1 MNKFSV
7 NNLAVKFQD
16 KEVLKQISFEL
27 KPGNIY
33 GLLGLNGAGK
43 TTIIRSI
50 FNEITQYDGEIK
62 IDGKTITQHDYA
74 KMYYF
79 AENNSLP
86 KTLTIYE
93 YLKLESTL
101 RSIPRDHFKTKIA
114 EFEKTMPNINFKKK
128 KIKSLSSGQQKLVS
142 LLCTMLIDCELIF
155 FDEPTANL
163 DFENKKFVLDYI
175 KKQQN
180 QNKIIVMVT
189 HLVDEVQ
196 TILNNVLILDEGVIK
211 CATAVKPG
219 DNVKEM
225 FEKNVTFKNEEFG
238 SLGL

>member
-175 KKQQN
+175 QKQQN

-196 TILNNVLILDEGVIK
+196 TILNNILILDEGVIK

-219 DNVKEM
+219 DNVKEI

>member
-211 CATAVKPG
+211 RATAVKPG
-219 DNVKEM
+219 DNVKEI

>member
-196 TILNNVLILDEGVIK
+196 TILNNILILDEGVIK

-219 DNVKEM
+219 DNVKEI

>member
-219 DNVKEM
+219 DNVKEI

>member
-211 CATAVKPG
+211 CAMAVKPG
-219 DNVKEM
+219 DNVKEI

>member
-1 MNKFSV
+1 
-7 NNLAVKFQD
+7 
-16 KEVLKQISFEL
+16 
-27 KPGNIY
+27 
-33 GLLGLNGAGK
+33 
-43 TTIIRSI
+43 
-50 FNEITQYDGEIK
+50 
-62 IDGKTITQHDYA
+62 
-74 KMYYF
+74 
-79 AENNSLP
+79 
-86 KTLTIYE
+86 
-93 YLKLESTL
+93 LESTL

-219 DNVKEM
+219 DNVKEI

>member
-62 IDGKTITQHDYA
+62 IDDKTITHHDYA

-196 TILNNVLILDEGVIK
+196 TILNNILILDEGVIK
-211 CATAVKPG
+211 CATTVKSG
-219 DNVKEM
+219 DNVKEI

>member
-62 IDGKTITQHDYA
+62 VDGKTITQHDYA

-219 DNVKEM
+219 DNVKEI

>member
-211 CATAVKPG
+211 CATAVKLG
-219 DNVKEM
+219 DNVKEI

>member
-189 HLVDEVQ
+189 HLVYEVQ

-219 DNVKEM
+219 DNVKEI

>member
-196 TILNNVLILDEGVIK
+196 TILNNIL
-211 CATAVKPG
+211 
-219 DNVKEM
+219 N
-225 FEKNVTFKNEEFG
+225 FRWG
-238 SLGL
+238 SY

>member
-16 KEVLKQISFEL
+16 KEFLKQISFEL

-128 KIKSLSSGQQKLVS
+128 K
-142 LLCTMLIDCELIF
+142 
-155 FDEPTANL
+155 N
-163 DFENKKFVLDYI
+163 
-175 KKQQN
+175 
-180 QNKIIVMVT
+180 
-189 HLVDEVQ
+189 
-196 TILNNVLILDEGVIK
+196 
-211 CATAVKPG
+211 
-219 DNVKEM
+219 
-225 FEKNVTFKNEEFG
+225 
-238 SLGL
+238 

>member
-101 RSIPRDHFKTKIA
+101 RSIPHDHFKTKIA

-219 DNVKEM
+219 DNVKEI

>member
-211 CATAVKPG
+211 CATTVKSG
-219 DNVKEM
+219 DNVKEI